1 MDGYFA
7 NVGES
12 SKKLYKANLMR
23 LNDGKMPKTIAF
35 LKRTDAI
42 KDKLMAMKVNTRKTY
57 IIPIMKIFKDHRV
70 KKYYAFYAKLLDDLE
85 TEQPTIKVKTPTEE
99 ERWVSDELIEATEKR
114 LKDNP
119 KKLMEYLL
127 FSLYTKIPPRRA
139 LDFMEVHMCEPQD
152 EFSKNYYHDKRFYF
166 RNYKTAKCYGEQIVE
181 VPDELDEIIQKW
193 MLVNKTDLLLPKW
206 TAPRNTR
213 VLNGIFGAGISVNM
227 IRKSYASKHHA
238 QPMVDLQET
247 ATAMGNSP
255 GTLVKDYIKYDA
267 VV

>member
-1 MDGYFA
+1 MDGYFSDVA
-7 NVGES
+7 PS
-12 SKKLYKANLMR
+12 SAKLYKANLMR

-35 LKRTDAI
+35 LKRTDVI

-70 KKYYAFYAKLLDDLE
+70 KKYYAFYAKMLDDLD
-85 TEQPTIKVKTPTEE
+85 TEKPPSKVKTLKEE
-99 ERWVSDELIEATEKR
+99 EKWVSDELIEKTEKR
-114 LKDNP
+114 LKDDP
-119 KKLMEYLL
+119 KRLMEYLL

-139 LDFMEVHMCEPQD
+139 MDFMEVHISAPQD

-166 RNYKTAKCYGEQIVE
+166 RSYKTAKCYGEQIVE

-193 MLVNKTDLLLPKW
+193 LLVNDTGLLLPKW

-213 VLNGIFGAGISVNM
+213 VLNKIFGAGISVNM
-227 IRKSYASKHHA
+227 IRKAYATKQHA
-238 QPMVDLQET
+238 QSQLDLQAT
-247 ATAMGNSP
+247 ASAMGNSP

-267 VV
+267 V